1 MKETVIPETVV
12 NSRRLDKF
20 LTEGAKKL
28 PEGHKVVVFEL
39 KHFQKKRELREG
51 VAEWIACIRRS

>member
-12 NSRRLDKF
+12 NSRRLDNL

-39 KHFQKKRELREG
+39 KHFQKKRELREE
-51 VAEWIACIRRS
+51 VAE